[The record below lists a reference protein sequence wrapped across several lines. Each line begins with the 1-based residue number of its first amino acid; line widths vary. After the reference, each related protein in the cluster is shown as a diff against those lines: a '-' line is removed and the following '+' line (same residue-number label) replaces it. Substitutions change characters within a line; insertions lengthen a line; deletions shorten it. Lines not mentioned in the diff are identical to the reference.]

1 MRHFR
6 NTTDKESDRLN
17 AFVAGSLAGL
27 ALILDRDKSRRRSIM
42 LYLLTRALQFN
53 GAWMMKKWDV
63 KRRQDHPGQV
73 KWDDRL
79 AWFLRQFSGA
89 GVMMLVSS
97 QVIYALLFC
106 PDTLPK
112 SYFSFLLIQSS
123 FKSKFGRKAPDMAR
137 LIGTSVNNIEKGTL
151 VNKIPAGITSR
162 EFIAKFVSESASEL
176 VPPNL
181 KHDYTICAIH
191 HPATESCISDKAF
204 TFREEFL
211 RALNLYVPLN
221 VVKEECDL
229 NNIIILIHILWGFI

>member
-1 MRHFR
+1 
-6 NTTDKESDRLN
+6 
-17 AFVAGSLAGL
+17 
-27 ALILDRDKSRRRSIM
+27 
-42 LYLLTRALQFN
+42 
-53 GAWMMKKWDV
+53 
-63 KRRQDHPGQV
+63 
-73 KWDDRL
+73 
-79 AWFLRQFSGA
+79 
-89 GVMMLVSS
+89 
-97 QVIYALLFC
+97 
-106 PDTLPK
+106 
-112 SYFSFLLIQSS
+112 LIQSS